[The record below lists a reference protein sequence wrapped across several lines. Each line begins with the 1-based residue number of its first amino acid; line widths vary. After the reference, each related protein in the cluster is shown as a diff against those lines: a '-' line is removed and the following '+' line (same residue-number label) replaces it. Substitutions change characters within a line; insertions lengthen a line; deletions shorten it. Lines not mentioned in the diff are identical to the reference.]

1 MSQCGLLS
9 GPAAADLIE
18 NQLAT
23 VSAKGDQA
31 YQLALSAISDLRKAL
46 IGDAEP
52 VGAGTIGGPWFVP
65 NPQYSTPVDKTRV
78 FDKPDIANRTIASFS
93 MPDDPKNVLGGLNDL
108 DGVLN
113 DILAELQSLIAGMP
127 TFGGVTI
134 TDQYLLLFYTE
145 YNRLAGQLETVLAAC
160 PPVALLCDTLAAW
173 MQDGA
178 VGMPAGVED
187 AIRNRAFAAE
197 DKQAFQAESAILTD
211 WQARGFSL
219 PDGALGAR
227 LSQIQGQARDKK
239 AELNRDIKIKADEI
253 ERDTRKFA
261 IEKTMTLEQ
270 MLTDRFLKLQE
281 LARTVAGEWQ
291 ANHIKI
297 QLAKVEVYKAEV
309 EAFAAAARAL
319 ADMGNASATLIEAKL
334 KKQDGYIRIF
344 EAKLKGEETRL
355 MADVKLRD
363 SDVTLFHEEVI
374 AEKDRLD
381 VLFEQD
387 RLELQRFSIDSNL
400 DMKAQE
406 LELQKLLET
415 AKVTVEANSA
425 IARVA
430 AQLSAGWTSALSMG
444 AQIQNSTDY
453 RNSSDCQTTYSYSY

>member
-1 MSQCGLLS
+1 MSQCGILS

-18 NQLAT
+18 GQLAT
-23 VSAKGDQA
+23 VQMKGDQA
-31 YQLALSAISDLRKAL
+31 YQLALTAIGELRSAFDTGPAA
-46 IGDAEP
+46 IGMS
-52 VGAGTIGGPWFVP
+52 WNP
-65 NPQYSTPVDKTRV
+65 NPQYSEPVDKTRV
-78 FDKPDIANRTIASFS
+78 FVTPPIPGQTIAPFAP
-93 MPDDPKNVLGGLNDL
+93 PDDPENVLAGLDDL
-108 DGVLN
+108 DDVLN
-113 DILAELQSLIAGMP
+113 DILAELQALIAEMP
-127 TFGGVTI
+127 AFDGVTI
-134 TDQYLLLFYTE
+134 TDQYLMLFASQY
-145 YNRLAGQLETVLAAC
+145 ASMAAQLNAVLAAC
-160 PPVALLCDTLAAW
+160 PPVALLYGTLVAW

-178 VGMPAGVED
+178 VGMPADVED

-197 DKQAFQAESAILTD
+197 DKQAFQAESAVLAD

-219 PDGALGAR
+219 PDGALEAR
-227 LSQIQGQARDKK
+227 LNQIQGQARDKK

-270 MLTDRFLKLQE
+270 MLADRFLKLQE

-309 EAFAAAARAL
+309 DAFAAAARAL
-319 ADMGNASATLIEAKL
+319 ADMGQAAATLIEAKL
-334 KKQDGYIRIF
+334 KEQDGYIRIF
-344 EAKLKGEETRL
+344 EAQLKGEETRL

-363 SDVTLFHEEVI
+363 SDVTLFHELVI
-374 AEKDRLD
+374 AEKTELD

-406 LELQKLLET
+406 LELQKVLET

-430 AQLSAGWTSALSMG
+430 AQLSAGWTSALSMSAG
-444 AQIQNSTDY
+444 ISNSTGY
-453 RNSSDCQTTYSYSY
+453 SNSSGCSVSYSYSE

>member
-113 DILAELQSLIAGMP
+113 DILAELQTLIAGMP

-160 PPVALLCDTLAAW
+160 PPVALLCDTLTAW

-197 DKQAFQAESAILTD
+197 DKQAFQAEGRRNRTRHAQVRHRKD
-211 WQARGFSL
+211 
-219 PDGALGAR
+219 DGVRA
-227 LSQIQGQARDKK
+227 
-239 AELNRDIKIKADEI
+239 NADGSIFEV
-253 ERDTRKFA
+253 
-261 IEKTMTLEQ
+261 
-270 MLTDRFLKLQE
+270 
-281 LARTVAGEWQ
+281 ARTGAHGSRRMAGQPHQDSVGEGGSLQGSDRSVRRRRAGAGRHGERHRHPDRSQ
-291 ANHIKI
+291 A
-297 QLAKVEVYKAEV
+297 E
-309 EAFAAAARAL
+309 RA
-319 ADMGNASATLIEAKL
+319 G
-334 KKQDGYIRIF
+334 
-344 EAKLKGEETRL
+344 RL
-355 MADVKLRD
+355 YPH
-363 SDVTLFHEEVI
+363 F
-374 AEKDRLD
+374 
-381 VLFEQD
+381 
-387 RLELQRFSIDSNL
+387 
-400 DMKAQE
+400 
-406 LELQKLLET
+406 
-415 AKVTVEANSA
+415 
-425 IARVA
+425 
-430 AQLSAGWTSALSMG
+430 
-444 AQIQNSTDY
+444 
-453 RNSSDCQTTYSYSY
+453 

>member
-1 MSQCGLLS
+1 MSQCGILS

-18 NQLAT
+18 GQLAT
-23 VSAKGDQA
+23 VQMKGDQA
-31 YQLALSAISDLRKAL
+31 YQLALTAIGELRSAFDTGPAA
-46 IGDAEP
+46 IGMS
-52 VGAGTIGGPWFVP
+52 WNP
-65 NPQYSTPVDKTRV
+65 NPQYSEPVDKTRV
-78 FDKPDIANRTIASFS
+78 FVTPPIPGQTIAPFAP
-93 MPDDPKNVLGGLNDL
+93 PDDPENVLAGLDDL
-108 DGVLN
+108 DDALN
-113 DILAELQSLIAGMP
+113 DILAELQALIAEMP
-127 TFGGVTI
+127 AFDGVTI
-134 TDQYLLLFYTE
+134 TDQYLMLFASQY
-145 YNRLAGQLETVLAAC
+145 ASMAAQLNAVLAAC
-160 PPVALLCDTLAAW
+160 PPVALLYGTLAAW

-178 VGMPAGVED
+178 VGMPADVED

-197 DKQAFQAESAILTD
+197 DKQAFQAESAVLAD

-219 PDGALGAR
+219 PDGALEAR
-227 LSQIQGQARDKK
+227 LGQIQGQARDKK

-309 EAFAAAARAL
+309 DAFAAAARAL
-319 ADMGNASATLIEAKL
+319 ADMGQAAATLIEAKL
-334 KKQDGYIRIF
+334 KEQDGYIRIF
-344 EAKLKGEETRL
+344 EAQLKGEETRL

-363 SDVTLFHEEVI
+363 SDVTLFHELVI
-374 AEKDRLD
+374 AEKTELD

-406 LELQKLLET
+406 LELQKVLET

-430 AQLSAGWTSALSMG
+430 AQLAAGWASALSMS
-444 AQIQNSTDY
+444 ASIDNRTSYSNQSEC
-453 RNSSDCQTTYSYSY
+453 SVSYSYSE

>member
-1 MSQCGLLS
+1 MSQCGILS

-18 NQLAT
+18 GQLAT
-23 VSAKGDQA
+23 VQMKGDQA
-31 YQLALSAISDLRKAL
+31 YQLALTAIGELRSAFDTGPAA
-46 IGDAEP
+46 IGMS
-52 VGAGTIGGPWFVP
+52 WNP
-65 NPQYSTPVDKTRV
+65 NPQYSEPVDKTRV
-78 FDKPDIANRTIASFS
+78 FVTPPIPGQTIAPFAP
-93 MPDDPKNVLGGLNDL
+93 PDDPENVLAGLDDL
-108 DGVLN
+108 DDALN
-113 DILAELQSLIAGMP
+113 DILAELQALIAEMP
-127 TFGGVTI
+127 AFDGVTI
-134 TDQYLLLFYTE
+134 TDQYLMLFASQY
-145 YNRLAGQLETVLAAC
+145 ASMAAQLNAVLAAC
-160 PPVALLCDTLAAW
+160 PPVALLYGTLVAW

-178 VGMPAGVED
+178 VGMPADVED

-197 DKQAFQAESAILTD
+197 DKQAFQAESAVLAD

-219 PDGALGAR
+219 PDGALEAR
-227 LSQIQGQARDKK
+227 LGQIQGQARDKK

-309 EAFAAAARAL
+309 DAFAAAARAL
-319 ADMGNASATLIEAKL
+319 ADMGQAAATLIEAKL
-334 KKQDGYIRIF
+334 KEQDGYIRIF
-344 EAKLKGEETRL
+344 EAQLKGEETRL

-363 SDVTLFHEEVI
+363 SDVTLFNALVV
-374 AEKDRLD
+374 AEKTELD

-406 LELQKLLET
+406 LELQKVLET

-430 AQLSAGWTSALSMG
+430 AQLSAGWTSALSMSAG
-444 AQIQNSTDY
+444 ISNSTGY
-453 RNSSDCQTTYSYSY
+453 SNSSGCSVSYSYSE

>member
-1 MSQCGLLS
+1 MSQCGILS

-18 NQLAT
+18 GQLAT
-23 VSAKGDQA
+23 VQMKGDQA
-31 YQLALSAISDLRKAL
+31 YQLALTAIGELRSAFDTGPAA
-46 IGDAEP
+46 IGMS
-52 VGAGTIGGPWFVP
+52 WNP
-65 NPQYSTPVDKTRV
+65 NPQYSEPVDKTRV
-78 FDKPDIANRTIASFS
+78 FVTPPIPGQTIAPFAP
-93 MPDDPKNVLGGLNDL
+93 PDDPENVLAGLDDL
-108 DGVLN
+108 DDALN
-113 DILAELQSLIAGMP
+113 DILAELQALIAEMP
-127 TFGGVTI
+127 AFDGVTI
-134 TDQYLLLFYTE
+134 TDQYLMLFASQY
-145 YNRLAGQLETVLAAC
+145 ASMAAQLNAVLAAC
-160 PPVALLCDTLAAW
+160 PPVALLYGTLVAW

-178 VGMPAGVED
+178 VGMPADVED

-197 DKQAFQAESAILTD
+197 DKQAFQAESAVLAD

-219 PDGALGAR
+219 PDGALEAR
-227 LSQIQGQARDKK
+227 LNQIQGQARDKK

-309 EAFAAAARAL
+309 DAFAAAARAL
-319 ADMGNASATLIEAKL
+319 ADMGQAAATLIEAKL
-334 KKQDGYIRIF
+334 KEQDGYIRIF
-344 EAKLKGEETRL
+344 EAQLKGEETRL

-363 SDVTLFHEEVI
+363 SDVTLFHELVI
-374 AEKDRLD
+374 AEKTELD

-406 LELQKLLET
+406 LELQKVLET

-430 AQLSAGWTSALSMG
+430 AQLSAGWTSALSMSAG
-444 AQIQNSTDY
+444 ISNSTGY
-453 RNSSDCQTTYSYSY
+453 SNSSGCSVSYSYSE

>member
-1 MSQCGLLS
+1 MSQCGILS

-18 NQLAT
+18 GQLAT
-23 VSAKGDQA
+23 VQMKGDQA
-31 YQLALSAISDLRKAL
+31 YQLALTAIGELRSAFDTGPAA
-46 IGDAEP
+46 IGMS
-52 VGAGTIGGPWFVP
+52 WNP
-65 NPQYSTPVDKTRV
+65 NPQYSEPVDKTRV
-78 FDKPDIANRTIASFS
+78 FDTPPIPSQTIAPFA
-93 MPDDPKNVLGGLNDL
+93 PPADPENVLAGLDDL
-108 DGVLN
+108 DDVLN
-113 DILAELQSLIAGMP
+113 DILAELQALIAEMP
-127 TFGGVTI
+127 AFDGVTI
-134 TDQYLLLFYTE
+134 TDQYLMLFASQY
-145 YNRLAGQLETVLAAC
+145 ASMAAQLNAVLAAC
-160 PPVALLCDTLAAW
+160 PPVALLYGTLVAW

-178 VGMPAGVED
+178 VGMPADVED
-187 AIRNRAFAAE
+187 AIRTRAFAAE
-197 DKQAFQAESAILTD
+197 DKQAFQAESAVLAD

-219 PDGALGAR
+219 PDGALEAR
-227 LSQIQGQARDKK
+227 LNQIQGQARDKK

-309 EAFAAAARAL
+309 DAFAAAARAL
-319 ADMGNASATLIEAKL
+319 ADMGQAAATLIEAKL
-334 KKQDGYIRIF
+334 KEQDGYIRIF
-344 EAKLKGEETRL
+344 EAQLKGEETRL

-363 SDVTLFHEEVI
+363 SDVTLFHELVI
-374 AEKDRLD
+374 AEKTELD

-406 LELQKLLET
+406 LELQKVLET

-430 AQLSAGWTSALSMG
+430 AQLSAGWTSALSMSAG
-444 AQIQNSTDY
+444 ISNSTGY
-453 RNSSDCQTTYSYSY
+453 SNSSECSVSYSYQD

>member
-1 MSQCGLLS
+1 MSQCGILS

-18 NQLAT
+18 GQLAT
-23 VSAKGDQA
+23 VQMKGDQA
-31 YQLALSAISDLRKAL
+31 YQLALTAIGELRSAFDTGPAA
-46 IGDAEP
+46 IGMS
-52 VGAGTIGGPWFVP
+52 WNP
-65 NPQYSTPVDKTRV
+65 NPQYSEPVDKTRV
-78 FDKPDIANRTIASFS
+78 FVTPPIPGQTIAPFAP
-93 MPDDPKNVLGGLNDL
+93 PDDPENVLAGLDDL
-108 DGVLN
+108 DDVLN
-113 DILAELQSLIAGMP
+113 DILAELQALIAEMP
-127 TFGGVTI
+127 AFDGVTI
-134 TDQYLLLFYTE
+134 TDQYLMLFASQY
-145 YNRLAGQLETVLAAC
+145 ASMAAQLNAVLAAC
-160 PPVALLCDTLAAW
+160 PPVALLYGTLVAW

-178 VGMPAGVED
+178 VGMPADVED

-197 DKQAFQAESAILTD
+197 DKQAFQAESAVLAD

-219 PDGALGAR
+219 PDGALEAR
-227 LSQIQGQARDKK
+227 LNQIQGQARDKK

-309 EAFAAAARAL
+309 DAFAAAARAL
-319 ADMGNASATLIEAKL
+319 ADMGQAAATLIEAKL
-334 KKQDGYIRIF
+334 KEQDGYIRIF
-344 EAKLKGEETRL
+344 EAQLKGEETRL

-363 SDVTLFHEEVI
+363 SDVTLFHELVI
-374 AEKDRLD
+374 AEKTELD

-406 LELQKLLET
+406 LELQKVLET

-430 AQLSAGWTSALSMG
+430 AQLSAGWTSALSMSAG
-444 AQIQNSTDY
+444 ISNSTGY
-453 RNSSDCQTTYSYSY
+453 SNSSGCSVSYSYSE